1 MVIKKP
7 FVDPEGSP
15 SHRGSR
21 TTREIDQV
29 ETLLSPRLASQIHS
43 NDAWIVQLLGECY
56 VHRRQMA
63 MEFSQDEYASL
74 PQSEAH
80 GCASHRSLLAPL
92 ADQERSRIAISDLLL

>member
-21 TTREIDQV
+21 TTRETDQA
-29 ETLLSPRLASQIHS
+29 ETLLYPRQASQIHS
-43 NDAWIVQLLGECY
+43 NYAWTLQPLGECY
-56 VHRRQMA
+56 VYRKQMD

-74 PQSEAH
+74 LQSEAH